1 MTNQTKRKLNFI
13 LCSKGG
19 VGKSMLTFLLALV
32 KENDE
37 HSVFID
43 LDNSTQTSTKQLKF
57 LGKDRTETVSLLNE
71 KEVLVRDNL
80 VSYLESLVSSPFQ
93 EFYFDLGSPE
103 SEQFPALL
111 DRDIPF
117 KEFLDELGFEAHF
130 HVVIGG
136 GGAYK
141 ASIEYLEKL
150 LKSLHGNFEI
160 TVWKNITSFNKFQ
173 QLADELK
180 QICHDLAIRFRQF
193 GDFDPSSNL
202 GNQIL
207 DGIRL
212 GNRIADYQ
220 TGAKLRLKK
229 ELNENFKYELGIG

>member
-1 MTNQTKRKLNFI
+1 MQTKRKLNFI

-19 VGKSMLTFLLALV
+19 VGKSMLTLLFALV

-57 LGKDRTETVSLLNE
+57 LGSNRTETVSLLND

-80 VSYLESLVSSPFQ
+80 ISYLESLVSSPFN
-93 EFYFDLGSPE
+93 EFFFDLGSPE
-103 SEQFPALL
+103 SEQMPALL

-130 HVVIGG
+130 HVVVGG

-141 ASIEYLEKL
+141 PCIEYLQKL
-150 LKSLHGNFEI
+150 LKSLHGQFDI
-160 TVWKNITSFNKFQ
+160 TVWKNITSFNNFQ
-173 QLADELK
+173 ALGNELK

-193 GDFDPSSNL
+193 GDFDPSSHL

-212 GNRIADYQ
+212 GNGFNDYQ
-220 TGAKLRLKK
+220 TGARLRIKK
-229 ELNENFKYELGIG
+229 ELNTNFKNELNIV